1 MQPELATQ
9 GGRAVRG
16 EAHPT
21 IVKRASRRQEDE
33 GHGGAW
39 KVAFADFCLALLCL
53 FLVLWLL
60 ASRNSERMQV
70 VLQNAGANL
79 IEDGQGLTNSLA
91 AGSRGSMIER
101 HPVPARS
108 EDPSAGD
115 PQHGSTD
122 ARVGRP
128 SLDSPEQL
136 QALARRI
143 AGLAAEEGLQGHLRT
158 AVTPQGLRLQLH
170 DTEASGMFERG
181 SAQPAAPLRALL
193 RKLGPMLAEI
203 RNQLLIVGHTDATM
217 YQDKGPGA
225 FTNWALS
232 SHRAMAA
239 RHELLAGGMPESSVL
254 QVSGMADAAP
264 LDALHP
270 TAAVNRRIELML
282 LTSAQAQSIAALYG
296 PAGLRDPALD
306 PADQIR
312 GSLAP
317 AAKNAGN
324 AAKTEKADEKP
335 VTAPAA
341 APSKVPGIAP
351 AAIPDT
357 ASVAQPAAPAAS
369 R

>member
-1 MQPELATQ
+1 MQPEVVSIGPGGLQGLGGAGGA
-9 GGRAVRG
+9 GGRSARDH
-16 EAHPT
+16 HPT
-21 IVKRASRRQEDE
+21 VVKRVSRRAEDE

-60 ASRNSERMQV
+60 ASRNAERLQV
-70 VLQNAGANL
+70 VLQSAGANL

-108 EDPSAGD
+108 EEPNPGD

-122 ARVGRP
+122 ARMGRP

-136 QALARRI
+136 QTLARRI
-143 AGLAAEEGLQGHLRT
+143 AALAAEEGLEGHLRS

-193 RKLGPMLAEI
+193 RKLGPLLAEI
-203 RNQLLIVGHTDATM
+203 RNQLLIVGHTDATA

-239 RHELLAGGMPESSVL
+239 RQELLVGGMPESSVL
-254 QVSGMADAAP
+254 QVTGMADAAP
-264 LDALHP
+264 LDPLAP
-270 TAAVNRRIELML
+270 TAAANRRIELML
-282 LTSAQAQSIAALYG
+282 LTARQAQAIAGMFG
-296 PAGLRDPALD
+296 PTGLRDPVRDGDAAEQVRGALSGSNAPTTT
-306 PADQIR
+306 PAT
-312 GSLAP
+312 SPAP
-317 AAKNAGN
+317 AS
-324 AAKTEKADEKP
+324 TS
-335 VTAPAA
+335 APAA
-341 APSKVPGIAP
+341 A
-351 AAIPDT
+351 D
-357 ASVAQPAAPAAS
+357 ASSAS

>member
-1 MQPELATQ
+1 MQPELVS
-9 GGRAVRG
+9 GGRAARG
-16 EAHPT
+16 DHHQT
-21 IVKRASRRQEDE
+21 VVKRVSRRADDE

-115 PQHGSTD
+115 PQRGGAAD
-122 ARVGRP
+122 ARIGRP

-136 QALARRI
+136 QALAHRI
-143 AGLAAEEGLQGHLRT
+143 AGLAAEEGLQGHLRS

-181 SAQPAAPLRALL
+181 SAQPSPRLRALL
-193 RKLGPMLAEI
+193 RKLGPLLAEI
-203 RNQLLIVGHTDATM
+203 RNQLLIVGHTDATT
-217 YQDKGPGA
+217 YQDRGPGA

-264 LDALHP
+264 LDARAP
-270 TAAVNRRIELML
+270 TAAINRRIELML
-282 LTSAQAQSIAALYG
+282 LTSAQARTIAGMYGPSGLNDAGPPDAAAQLRAAL
-296 PAGLRDPALD
+296 P
-306 PADQIR
+306 
-312 GSLAP
+312 SH
-317 AAKNAGN
+317 
-324 AAKTEKADEKP
+324 
-335 VTAPAA
+335 AA
-341 APSKVPGIAP
+341 AVAASSPAP
-351 AAIPDT
+351 QST
-357 ASVAQPAAPAAS
+357 PAAS
-369 R
+369 PAFTSTSSAANPAAGGPAASAVSR

>member
-1 MQPELATQ
+1 MQPEVVSIGP
-9 GGRAVRG
+9 GGIVPGAKSTRDH
-16 EAHPT
+16 HPT
-21 IVKRASRRQEDE
+21 VVKRVSRRAEDD

-60 ASRNSERMQV
+60 ASRNAERMQV

-108 EDPSAGD
+108 EDPSPGD

-122 ARVGRP
+122 ARMGRP

-143 AGLAAEEGLQGHLRT
+143 AALAKEEGLEGHLRS

-203 RNQLLIVGHTDATM
+203 RNQLLIVGHTDATA

-239 RHELLAGGMPESSVL
+239 RQELLVGGMPESSVL
-254 QVSGMADAAP
+254 QVTGMADAAP
-264 LDALHP
+264 LDPLAP
-270 TAAVNRRIELML
+270 TAAANRRIELML
-282 LTSAQAQSIAALYG
+282 LTARQAQAIAGMFG
-296 PAGLRDPALD
+296 PAGLRDPGRDIDAAEQVRGALTK
-306 PADQIR
+306 
-312 GSLAP
+312 AP
-317 AAKNAGN
+317 AIGPTTATTTATTTAATTAAN
-324 AAKTEKADEKP
+324 AATPA
-335 VTAPAA
+335 TTPAA
-341 APSKVPGIAP
+341 QAV
-351 AAIPDT
+351 
-357 ASVAQPAAPAAS
+357 PAAS

>member
-1 MQPELATQ
+1 MESAVPPDLQAVK
-9 GGRAVRG
+9 GGRG
-16 EAHPT
+16 EHQT
-21 IVKRASRRQEDE
+21 VVKRVSRRHDE
-33 GHGGAW
+33 EAHGGAW

-108 EDPSAGD
+108 EEPSPGD
-115 PQHGSTD
+115 PQRGSQD
-122 ARVGRP
+122 ARAGRP

-143 AGLAAEEGLQGHLRT
+143 SGLAAEVGLQGHLRS

-181 SAQPAAPLRALL
+181 SAQPDARLRALL
-193 RKLGPMLAEI
+193 RKLGPLLAEV
-203 RNQLLIVGHTDATM
+203 RNQLLIVGHTDATP
-217 YQDKGPGA
+217 YQDKAPGA
-225 FTNWALS
+225 FSNWALS

-239 RHELLAGGMPESSVL
+239 RHELLLGGMPEASVL

-264 LDALHP
+264 LDPGHP
-270 TAAVNRRIELML
+270 RAAPNRRIELML
-282 LTSAQAQSIAALYG
+282 LTSAQSHAITGMYAQT
-296 PAGLRDPALD
+296 AGTATPVEDQLRG
-306 PADQIR
+306 Q
-312 GSLAP
+312 
-317 AAKNAGN
+317 
-324 AAKTEKADEKP
+324 
-335 VTAPAA
+335 AA
-341 APSKVPGIAP
+341 AA
-351 AAIPDT
+351 
-357 ASVAQPAAPAAS
+357 

>member
-1 MQPELATQ
+1 MQPEVVSIGPGGLQGLGGAGGA
-9 GGRAVRG
+9 GGRSARDH
-16 EAHPT
+16 HPT
-21 IVKRASRRQEDE
+21 VVKRVSRRAEDE

-60 ASRNSERMQV
+60 ASRNAERLQV
-70 VLQNAGANL
+70 VLQSAGANL

-108 EDPSAGD
+108 EEPNPGD

-122 ARVGRP
+122 ARMGRP

-136 QALARRI
+136 QTLARRI
-143 AGLAAEEGLQGHLRT
+143 AALAAEEGLEGHLRS

-193 RKLGPMLAEI
+193 RKLGPLLAEI
-203 RNQLLIVGHTDATM
+203 RNQLLIVGHTDATA

-239 RHELLAGGMPESSVL
+239 RQELLVGGMPESSVL
-254 QVSGMADAAP
+254 QVTGMADAAP
-264 LDALHP
+264 LDPLAP
-270 TAAVNRRIELML
+270 TAAANRRIELML
-282 LTSAQAQSIAALYG
+282 LTARQAQAIAGMFG
-296 PAGLRDPALD
+296 PTGLRDPGRDGEAAEQVRGALSGSNAPTTT
-306 PADQIR
+306 PAT
-312 GSLAP
+312 SPAP
-317 AAKNAGN
+317 ASTSAR
-324 AAKTEKADEKP
+324 
-335 VTAPAA
+335 AA
-341 APSKVPGIAP
+341 A
-351 AAIPDT
+351 D
-357 ASVAQPAAPAAS
+357 ASSAS